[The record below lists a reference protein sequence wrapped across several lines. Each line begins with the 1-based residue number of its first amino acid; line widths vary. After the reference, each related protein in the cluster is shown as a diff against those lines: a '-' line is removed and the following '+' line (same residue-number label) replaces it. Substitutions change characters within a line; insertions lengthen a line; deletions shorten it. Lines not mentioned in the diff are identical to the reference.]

1 VQAKVLLLQDVD
13 PAGKEYLEQNGC
25 ECILAAHREG
35 NEMIEEIRKI
45 NPEAFLVRVDGV
57 TREMMEAA
65 PALKVIAKHGVGVE
79 NVDIKAASEK
89 GIRVVNV
96 PGGNYLSVAEH
107 AAFLMMACAKRYKET
122 ERLFGEDGFQARYE
136 LPRALELGGR
146 TLGILGCGHIGR
158 ALARIAS
165 AGLDMKVRGW
175 SRSLPAGIVTE
186 EGIEGA
192 SSREEVIRAADFLVL
207 CLPSTAETR
216 HSIGMKELNM
226 MKKTAFLINV
236 ARGDIVVEQDLIRA
250 LEEKQI
256 AGAGLDVFDPE
267 PPDPRNPLL
276 HREDVVATPHFAAF
290 TGEAMVRM
298 SLQAAQQIVEVLQ
311 GKKPQHP
318 VN

>member
-1 VQAKVLLLQDVD
+1 
-13 PAGKEYLEQNGC
+13 
-25 ECILAAHREG
+25 
-35 NEMIEEIRKI
+35 
-45 NPEAFLVRVDGV
+45 
-57 TREMMEAA
+57 
-65 PALKVIAKHGVGVE
+65 
-79 NVDIKAASEK
+79 
-89 GIRVVNV
+89 
-96 PGGNYLSVAEH
+96 
-107 AAFLMMACAKRYKET
+107 
-122 ERLFGEDGFQARYE
+122 
-136 LPRALELGGR
+136 
-146 TLGILGCGHIGR
+146 
-158 ALARIAS
+158 
-165 AGLDMKVRGW
+165 MKVRGW

-216 HSIGMKELNM
+216 HSIGMKELDM

-298 SLQAAQQIVEVLQ
+298 SCRPPSRLWRFYR
-311 GKKPQHP
+311 GKSRSIL
-318 VN
+318 

>member
-1 VQAKVLLLQDVD
+1 MQAKVLLLQDVD

-35 NEMIEEIRKI
+35 KEMIEEIRKI

-57 TREMMEAA
+57 TRDMMEAA

-79 NVDIKAASEK
+79 NVDIQAATER
-89 GIRVVNV
+89 GVRVVNV
-96 PGGNYLSVAEH
+96 PDGNYLSVAEH
-107 AAFLMMACAKRYKET
+107 AMFLISACAKRYKMT
-122 ERLFGEDGFQARYE
+122 EHLFQRDGFRSRYE
-136 LPRALELGGR
+136 LPRAVELGGR

-165 AGLDMKVRGW
+165 AGFGMKVTGW
-175 SRSLPAGIVTE
+175 SRSMEPGTVTA

-192 SSREEVIRAADFLVL
+192 SSREDVIRRADFLTL
-207 CLPSTAETR
+207 CLPSTPETR
-216 HSIGMKELNM
+216 HSIGRQEMEM

-236 ARGDIVVEQDLIRA
+236 ARGDILVEKELLRV
-250 LEEKQI
+250 LEEGRI

-267 PPDPRNPLL
+267 PPDQNNPLL
-276 HREDVVATPHFAAF
+276 HRDDVIATPHFAAF
-290 TGEAMVRM
+290 TAEAMVRM
-298 SLQAAQQIVEVLQ
+298 SLHAARQIVEVLQ
-311 GKKPQHP
+311 GREPEHP